1 MNTKEKLSEDT
12 QEQSCKSGV
21 MQSVLLPTELRI
33 GNLTSAG
40 VVVEIQ
46 KECFYVHD
54 GKSSLKNTWFDIQSI
69 PLTEEWLVKCG
80 LTKNNGYPY
89 KFLNGFIKIRNGVY
103 FYKYYHLDIELK
115 YVHQLQNL
123 YFSLTQTELTVA

>member
-1 MNTKEKLSEDT
+1 MPQLNK
-12 QEQSCKSGV
+12 QAV
-21 MQSVLLPTELRI
+21 MQSVLSNTDLRI
-33 GNLTSAG
+33 GNLIFSKETQEVQKITGITEEHPFFNSITFDYPNWD
-40 VVVEIQ
+40 EIEPI
-46 KECFYVHD
+46 K
-54 GKSSLKNTWFDIQSI
+54 
-69 PLTEEWLVKCG
+69 LTEEWLVNFG
-80 LTKNNGYPY
+80 LSKNNGYPY